1 MTGSCP
7 PGAAD
12 PDKGVHVGHI
22 DIGREDLERYLR
34 DTLGPAARLKGVGEI
49 GAWDE
54 QAMKE
59 FGYGRS
65 LKVTCEVDGREE
77 QVVFSTMRGDRY
89 GHQFYWD
96 RAAILMFEFDTSAR
110 LEGHARPRG
119 LGYIDQEGR
128 LVPLTRPREFFI
140 VNELLEGKP
149 YFQDLERIRKGDPRP
164 GDREMVRGLA
174 RWLARVHAQKKE
186 GPDLYLRRVREL
198 IGGSECIWG
207 LIDAYP
213 HPHPQFPSESFQE
226 IEEDLVGWRWRLRG
240 YASRLSVVH
249 GDFHPWNV
257 LVRPGG
263 EFSVLDRSRGEW
275 GEPADDL
282 AAMDANYLLYGLY
295 QGRRLQGDFADLH
308 SALWAEYLE
317 ETGDREILE
326 VIAPFYVFRA
336 LVLANPEWYPGH
348 PAPVRQL
355 LLRFA
360 RNVLLEDRFD
370 YGDVNRY
377 LG

>member
-1 MTGSCP
+1 M
-7 PGAAD
+7 
-12 PDKGVHVGHI
+12 I
-22 DIGREDLERYLR
+22 EIGRENLERYLR
-34 DTLGPAARLKGVGEI
+34 QALGSSVKLKAIGEI

-65 LKVTCEVDGREE
+65 LKVTYELDGREE
-77 QVVFSTMRGDRY
+77 HAVFSTMRGDRY

-96 RAAILMFEFDTSAR
+96 RAAILMFEYDASAR
-110 LEGHARPRG
+110 MDRHVRPRG
-119 LGYIDQEGR
+119 LGYIDEDGC
-128 LVPLTRPREFFI
+128 LVPLTKPREFFI

-149 YFQDLERIRKGDPRP
+149 YYRDLERIRSSGAQP
-164 GDREMVRGLA
+164 GDADLVREFA
-174 RWLARVHAQKKE
+174 RWLARVHAQKKANS
-186 GPDLYLRRVREL
+186 DLYLRRVREL

-213 HPHPQFPSESFQE
+213 QPHPDFPPEAFQD
-226 IEEDLVGWRWRLRG
+226 IEENLVQWRWRLRR

-263 EFSVLDRSRGEW
+263 QFSVLDRSRGEW
-275 GEPADDL
+275 GEPADDI

-295 QGRRLQGDFADLH
+295 QGRRLQGDFAGLH
-308 SALWAEYLE
+308 LALWTEYLE
-317 ETGDREILE
+317 RTGDLEILE
-326 VIAPFYVFRA
+326 VIAPFYVFRG

-348 PAPVRQL
+348 PAAVRQSL
-355 LLRFA
+355 FRFT

-370 YGDVNRY
+370 YRNVNRY
-377 LG
+377 LE